1 VIEDPEPRI
10 GLFLTKQGQPVDREG
25 FDANGGK
32 VMPQHRQGGL
42 ATFSFQSAGQRHV
55 ETEFF
60 HDIGISPAIEIF
72 ALPWRQGRRISISEN
87 ADVDHSTIEQL
98 QTIYGQPN
106 DASTV
111 KVADRVAPQY
121 RVLID
126 KSPFAALATC
136 GPEGLFAARRPGR
149 YS

>member
-1 VIEDPEPRI
+1 
-10 GLFLTKQGQPVDREG
+10 
-25 FDANGGK
+25 
-32 VMPQHRQGGL
+32 M
-42 ATFSFQSAGQRHV
+42 
-55 ETEFF
+55 
-60 HDIGISPAIEIF
+60 
-72 ALPWRQGRRISISEN
+72 SII
-87 ADVDHSTIEQL
+87 ATIEQL